1 MRRVRHRRDIL
12 SSNVIGSRN
21 YTQDQYNAILD
32 VAIDDIAQFI
42 SSEDLMIAISKWLSN
57 EDFSDFIRA
66 NFYDEVYEMLED
78 YGKNP
83 EDWF

>member
-1 MRRVRHRRDIL
+1 MRRVRHRRNIL

-42 SSEDLMIAISKWLSN
+42 SSEYLMIAISKWLSN
-57 EDFSDFIRA
+57 EDFSDFRIFVLIGRPSPIYIDHPI
-66 NFYDEVYEMLED
+66 N
-78 YGKNP
+78 
-83 EDWF
+83 